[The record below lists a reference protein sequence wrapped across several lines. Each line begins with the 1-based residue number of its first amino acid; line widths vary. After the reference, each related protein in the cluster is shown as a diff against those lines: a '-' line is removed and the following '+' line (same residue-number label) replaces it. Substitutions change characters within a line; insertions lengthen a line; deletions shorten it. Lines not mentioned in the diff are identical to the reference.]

1 MLDQEQKARLEEVLT
16 ILSRIANGDC
26 CGEFWAKK
34 AAKEARTILKVVLQN
49 QEMPTEQE
57 PVEPTTPELRDVAI
71 YEIVGVEH
79 MTVAMALLRA
89 KVTETFSA
97 TKLLIE
103 RGMVYRRR
111 GHIVEPI
118 KTHDEEVLQSD
129 VLEIKLF
136 TLGQIMKVVLK

>member
-1 MLDQEQKARLEEVLT
+1 MLDQEQRTRLEEVLT
-16 ILSRIANGDC
+16 ILNRIANGDC
-26 CGEFWAKK
+26 CGEFWTKK
-34 AAKEARTILKVVLQN
+34 AAKEAGTILKVVLQN

-57 PVEPTTPELRDVAI
+57 PEKLITPKPRDVVI

-111 GHIVEPI
+111 GHIVELI
-118 KTHDEEVLQSD
+118 KTHGEEVLQSD

-136 TLGQIMKVVLK
+136 ALGQTMKVLK

>member
-1 MLDQEQKARLEEVLT
+1 MLDQEQRTRLEEVLT

-34 AAKEARTILKVVLQN
+34 AAKEARTILK
-49 QEMPTEQE
+49 EMLTEQE

-111 GHIVEPI
+111 GHIVELI

-136 TLGQIMKVVLK
+136 TLGQTMKVVLK

>member
-34 AAKEARTILKVVLQN
+34 AAKEARTILK
-49 QEMPTEQE
+49 EMLTEQE

-118 KTHDEEVLQSD
+118 KTHGEEVLQSD

-136 TLGQIMKVVLK
+136 TLGQTMKVVLK